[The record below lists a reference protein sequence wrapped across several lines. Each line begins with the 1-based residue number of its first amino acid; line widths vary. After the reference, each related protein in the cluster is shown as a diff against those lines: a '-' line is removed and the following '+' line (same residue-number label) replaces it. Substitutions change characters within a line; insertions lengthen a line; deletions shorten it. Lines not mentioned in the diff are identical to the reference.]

1 MATEAFITNIQNEL
15 QKDGYK
21 KKKQQAPGYKQ
32 HESCL
37 YTAYFKRC
45 IGNDLFGDLNKLPI
59 EVVTASSLPEF
70 KEHLDDTLSHN
81 VYS

>member
-1 MATEAFITNIQNEL
+1 MNYKKMAT
-15 QKDGYK
+15 K
-21 KKKQQAPGYKQ
+21 KNQQALGYKQ
-32 HESCL
+32 HESSL
-37 YTAYFKRC
+37 YTAYLKKC

-70 KEHLDDTLSHN
+70 KEHLDDILSHN